1 MFFIENENNF
11 KLLQSAI
18 KWLSKDKKFHICIHD
33 LSGVLHG
40 SAALSLPAR
49 DMMHSVGYCDLV
61 KTSPRGMRYCLKCKS
76 LSIRKALKLRRLFIG
91 QCYMGLTEIIK
102 PVLFHDKP
110 ICIIYINNFF
120 LQEKRE
126 QMLGRI
132 AKNSSNTGVKRDK
145 LINMLEASQLISG
158 ATLDEYAELAE
169 ILSNIILNS
178 LSDTTRLKNKSLS
191 ASPVYT
197 SSSHWVIEAM
207 ENYVNSYYNREI
219 KLSQLA
225 NLYFLNPQYLCRL
238 FKNKTGT
245 NFSSYV
251 NKVRIDHARRLLS
264 ATGDDI
270 TDISM
275 QVGFNNV
282 TYFNRLF
289 KKLVGA
295 TPGEYR
301 RVNSWNQYFSV

>member
-18 KWLSKDKKFHICIHD
+18 KWLSKDKKFCICIHD

-40 SAALSLPAR
+40 STALSLSAK
-49 DMMHSVGYCDLV
+49 DMMHSVGYCDLA

-76 LSIRKALKLRRLFIG
+76 LSIRKALKLKKLSVG

-102 PVLFHDKP
+102 PVFFHDKP
-110 ICIIYINNFF
+110 ICIIYIGNFF

-132 AKNSSNTGVKRDK
+132 AKNSSNTGVKSDK
-145 LINMLEASQLISG
+145 LINMLEASQLISE
-158 ATLDEYAELAE
+158 ASLEEYAELAE

-178 LSDTTRLKNKSLS
+178 LNDMTRLKNKSLS

-197 SSSHWVIEAM
+197 GSGHWVIEAM
-207 ENYVNSYYNREI
+207 ENYINSYYNREI

-238 FKNKTGT
+238 FKTKTGT

-251 NKVRIDHARRLLS
+251 NRVRISHARRLLS

-289 KKLVGA
+289 KKLVGT

-301 RVNSWNQYFSV
+301 RMQ